1 LFRLPTELSAH
12 LQGGQTLLVPTRQRL
27 RAVQLAYAAER
38 LAAGA
43 RVWASPDVLTPAAWA
58 RRELSALAAR
68 AGGDWPRLL
77 PATEEWLLWRQAA
90 GAAAGDLAVLDPGA
104 LADSLQAA
112 SELAT
117 DYRLAPVRAPPE
129 SEAGVLHAA
138 QRHFERRCQE
148 LNAASVSAL
157 AARLVAAP
165 RERALRLAG
174 FDAVPPRLAALAPD
188 GAAQDA
194 STPGALRTLRSAD
207 AGAEMEAIA
216 AWCRERL
223 LAQRDARLL
232 VMMPGPAGARERLAS
247 LIAGALDPALALGEA
262 GGGRAPVGIEGGE
275 RFATLPLPAQ
285 ALTLLGLLG
294 GEELD
299 FESLSGVLTAPYW
312 SRPAPAPRA
321 ALALMLR
328 QRALPAL
335 DLRELRGALQLAP
348 PELKPAARELDAL
361 LREGARHL
369 GEGAASARRWA
380 ERFEAALSAV
390 GWPGPLPPA
399 SGVHQTRL
407 RWRELL
413 EELGELGPGVG
424 QPGRAAALDLLRS
437 LARHTHYRP
446 ADDDVAVM
454 LAPALV
460 DPVLRY
466 DGIWVAG
473 LSADVL
479 PQPLAPSPFLPL
491 QAQLAAGVPAASS
504 AGRRTQ
510 AETLLRAWR
519 HGADELVLSVPAR
532 AGDLELLPSVLFG
545 AAPAPQA
552 APASLWLA
560 QRLGRARRTEQLVD
574 ERGPSWNP
582 LRPIPGTRALTL
594 QSACAFR
601 AFAELQLGSPAP
613 ERAEPGIPADQRGML
628 LHAALQGLWE
638 RLHDSARLAAL
649 DAAALDALIGECVAQ
664 AARTLQL
671 EVRGR
676 RRRRRRPEDQ
686 FELFT
691 VLSPALTRECR
702 RAEALIRRLCELE
715 RTRAPFTVVGTEHS
729 AELQLAGG
737 RIPLRLDRIDAV
749 PGGRLVL
756 DYKSGRAG
764 SPDWYGERPTH
775 PQLLAYLTALGA
787 DVIGLATVNVTAREV
802 RFTGVAAAGGIL
814 PRVRALPA
822 ACGDWPRQQRAWRE
836 RLEALVRAFLAGEA
850 RVDPAPGACEY
861 CHVKPVC
868 RIGAHRI
875 PEADPV
881 EDRDE

>member
-1 LFRLPTELSAH
+1 MFRLPTDLSAH
-12 LQGGQTLLVPTRQRL
+12 LQGGQTLLVPTRQRV
-27 RAVQLAYAAER
+27 RAVQLAYAAAQ
-38 LAAGA
+38 LAGGA

-58 RRELSALAAR
+58 RRELTALASG
-68 AGGDWPRLL
+68 AGADWPRLL
-77 PATEEWLLWRQAA
+77 PPAEEWFLWRQAA
-90 GAAAGDLAVLDPGA
+90 SAAAGDLGVLDPGA
-104 LADSLQAA
+104 LADALQQA
-112 SELAT
+112 SELAA
-117 DYRLAPVRAPPE
+117 DYHLAPVRAPPDT
-129 SEAGVLHAA
+129 EAGVLSAA
-138 QRHFERRCQE
+138 QRHFESRCRE
-148 LNAASVSAL
+148 LKAAGVTTL
-157 AARLVAAP
+157 GGRLGAAVRT
-165 RERALRLAG
+165 RTLRLAG
-174 FDAVPPRLAALAPD
+174 FDAVPPRLAALGPA
-188 GAAQDA
+188 GAAGE
-194 STPGALRTLRSAD
+194 STTPAALRTLRSTD

-216 AWCRERL
+216 AWCRARL

-232 VMMPGPAGARERLAS
+232 VMMPGAAGSRERLAS
-247 LIAGALDPALALGEA
+247 LIAGALDPALGLAAA
-262 GGGRAPVGIEGGE
+262 GTARTPVGIEGGE

-285 ALTLLGLLG
+285 ALTILALLG
-294 GEELD
+294 GETLE
-299 FESLSGVLTAPYW
+299 FESLAAALTAPYW
-312 SRPAPAPRA
+312 SRPAATQRA

-361 LREGARHL
+361 LRDGARQV
-369 GEGAASARRWA
+369 GEGAGSARRWA
-380 ERFEAALSAV
+380 ERFETALGAA
-390 GWPGPLPPA
+390 GWPGPLPPV
-399 SGVHQTRL
+399 SSVQQTRL

-424 QPGRAAALDLLRS
+424 QPGRAAALELLRS
-437 LARHTHYRP
+437 LARHTNYRP

-454 LAPALV
+454 IAPALV
-460 DPVLRY
+460 DPVVRY

-479 PQPLAPSPFLPL
+479 PQPLAPNPFLPL
-491 QAQLAAGVPAASS
+491 AAQLAAGVPAASS
-504 AGRRTQ
+504 AGRRAQ
-510 AETLLRAWR
+510 AEALLRSWR

-532 AGDLELLPSVLFG
+532 DRDLELLPSVLLG
-545 AAPAPQA
+545 AVPWEEAAPE
-552 APASLWLA
+552 SLWLA
-560 QRLGRARRTEQLVD
+560 QRLARPRRTEQLVD

-594 QSACAFR
+594 QSACGFR
-601 AFAELQLGSPAP
+601 AFAELQLGAPAP
-613 ERAEPGIPADQRGML
+613 ERAEPGIPADQRGIL

-649 DAAALDALIGECVAQ
+649 DAAALDALIAECVAQ

-676 RRRRRRPEDQ
+676 RRRRPGGQ

-702 RAEALIRRLCELE
+702 RAAALIRRLCELE
-715 RTRAPFTVVGTEHS
+715 RTRAPFTVVGTEQP

-749 PGGRLVL
+749 GGGRLVL

-775 PQLLAYLTALGA
+775 PQLIAYLTALGA

-802 RFTGVAAAGGIL
+802 RFTGVAASGGIL
-814 PRVRALPA
+814 PRVRALPPA
-822 ACGDWPRQQRAWRE
+822 RGDWPTQQRAWRE

-875 PEADPV
+875 PEDDPL
-881 EDRDE
+881 EERDE